1 MQQVE
6 DVRHLV
12 ISADTRQ
19 QPHLQTHKFIKPQE
33 SHQIRTTGSCFVCVS
48 GRDQQAEV
56 LSWSQVGV
64 AKVTGSLEDSDDTLH
79 VTGEAEAV
87 MSHDQ
92 QLHN

>member
-1 MQQVE
+1 MSS
-6 DVRHLV
+6 RC
-12 ISADTRQ
+12 ICRYPSAASPADTQ
-19 QPHLQTHKFIKPQE
+19 VYQNTGE
-33 SHQIRTTGSCFVCVS
+33 SPDKNNRKLFCLCVS

-64 AKVTGSLEDSDDTLH
+64 AKVTGSLENSDDTLH

-92 QLHN
+92 QLYN

>member
-6 DVRHLV
+6 DICHLV
-12 ISADTRQ
+12 ISADTSQ
-19 QPHLQTHKFIKPQE
+19 QPHLHTHKFIKPQE
-33 SHQIRTTGSCFVCVS
+33 SHQLRIGSWFVCVS
-48 GRDQQAEV
+48 GWDQQAEV

-64 AKVTGSLEDSDDTLH
+64 AKVTGSLENSDDTLH